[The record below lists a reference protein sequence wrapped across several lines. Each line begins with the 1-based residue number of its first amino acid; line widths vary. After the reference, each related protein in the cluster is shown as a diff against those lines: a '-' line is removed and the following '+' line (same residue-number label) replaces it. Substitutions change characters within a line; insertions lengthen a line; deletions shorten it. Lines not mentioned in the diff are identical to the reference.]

1 MVVLDTIGKIIDDKL
16 KEMPS
21 PTLAKITGRSE
32 INQQRADITLSN
44 GEELEDVLCI
54 GIPKLN
60 TTCIVIYL
68 NNDPNNP
75 IAVITQ
81 NNDSA
86 IAKALGYG
94 AFSIKDDHLFVELPE
109 GMENPFSLSN
119 GHLYI
124 DDSKISDVETY
135 SIKNNHIFRGET
147 DLGKCKGSTGN
158 KGANGSKGATGD
170 NGVGITKIEL
180 YDSDKIK
187 ITWSNGDI
195 EVFNLW
201 D

>member
-135 SIKNNHIFRGET
+135 SIKNNHIFKGET

>member
-44 GEELEDVLCI
+44 GEKLEDVLCI

-135 SIKNNHIFRGET
+135 SIKNNHIFKGET

>member
-1 MVVLDTIGKIIDDKL
+1 MVVLDTIGKIIEDKL
-16 KEMPS
+16 KEIPS
-21 PTLAKITGRSE
+21 PTLAKITGKSE
-32 INQQRADITLSN
+32 INQQRANITLST

-54 GIPKLN
+54 GIPKIN

-68 NNDPNNP
+68 NNDSNNP

-81 NNDSA
+81 NNDSD

-94 AFSIKDDHLFVELPE
+94 AFSIKDNHLYVELPE
-109 GMENPFSLSN
+109 GMENPFSLNN

-124 DDSKISDVETY
+124 DDSKISDAETY
-135 SIKNNHIFRGET
+135 SIKNKHVFRGDT
-147 DLGKCKGSTGN
+147 DLGECKGSVGN
-158 KGANGSKGATGD
+158 KGAIGDKGITGD
-170 NGVGITKIEL
+170 TGAGITKIEL

-195 EVFNLW
+195 EVINLW